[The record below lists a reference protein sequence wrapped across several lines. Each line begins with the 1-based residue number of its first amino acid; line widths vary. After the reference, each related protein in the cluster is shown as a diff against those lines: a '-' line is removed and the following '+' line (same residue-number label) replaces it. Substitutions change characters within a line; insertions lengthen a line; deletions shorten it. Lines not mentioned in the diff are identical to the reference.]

1 MQRMM
6 AVTVC
11 ALALVLGI
19 GFFCGINSSRTSEE
33 MRNRAGEIEALLD
46 AGDWSAALGMT
57 REMLD
62 DWEKRSGILAMWVNH
77 EDVDAVN
84 IQLLQL
90 VVALEEGEHFFA
102 RQDLVQLQEALEHIY
117 HRDAFQLKNIL

>member
-1 MQRMM
+1 MQRMIS
-6 AVTVC
+6 VTAC
-11 ALALVLGI
+11 ALALILGI

-33 MRNRAGEIEALLD
+33 MRHRTGEIESLLD
-46 AGDWSAALGMT
+46 VGDWSEALGMA
-57 REMLD
+57 RKLLG
-62 DWEKRSGILAMWVNH
+62 DWEKRSGMLAMWVNH

-90 VVALEEGEHFFA
+90 IVALEEGEYFFA
-102 RQDLVQLQEALEHIY
+102 RQYLVQLWESLEHIY